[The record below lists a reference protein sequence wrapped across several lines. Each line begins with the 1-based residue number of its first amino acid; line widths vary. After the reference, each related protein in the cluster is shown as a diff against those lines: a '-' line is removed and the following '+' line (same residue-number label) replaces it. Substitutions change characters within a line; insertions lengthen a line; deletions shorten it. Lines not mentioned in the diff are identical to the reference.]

1 MHRLQTHYKT
11 DRKQLFLPFV
21 QLLYQIFESKFH
33 VNIKY
38 KVKKSHQILNKIGL
52 DRSELFK
59 KCTNIYIIVLLYSS
73 TNVVKF
79 ISLMWNSVLI
89 FRFSLISL
97 EEVNCYFLLYNF
109 EFVLINNVDR
119 KIVSFMDTYTTLH
132 Y

>member
-52 DRSELFK
+52 DRLGHSK
-59 KCTNIYIIVLLYSS
+59 NIIISYKGNVLYENLG
-73 TNVVKF
+73 KF
-79 ISLMWNSVLI
+79 LI
-89 FRFSLISL
+89 LTQNYLDIYHL
-97 EEVNCYFLLYNF
+97 
-109 EFVLINNVDR
+109 
-119 KIVSFMDTYTTLH
+119 K
-132 Y
+132 